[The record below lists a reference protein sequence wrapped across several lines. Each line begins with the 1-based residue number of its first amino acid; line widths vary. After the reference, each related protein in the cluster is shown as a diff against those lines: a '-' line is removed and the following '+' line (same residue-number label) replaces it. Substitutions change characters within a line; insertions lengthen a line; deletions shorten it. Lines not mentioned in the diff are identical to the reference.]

1 MQPLKDFFNWLGDLP
16 PLAQI
21 PVFLLALLI
30 VVGLLLFFLE
40 VAPRSGRGY
49 TIMRLAVA
57 VLVPAV
63 ILFTFGSVWWAIG
76 IGAVLGGALFLLDYR
91 SSQGK
96 GYLLQLIG
104 FLAPAIFL
112 LLVGLVYPTIVT
124 MIQAFQSS
132 RGRFVGFENFAWIF
146 GQPDNLVTIRNTIIW
161 VLVVPVVSTIAG
173 LAYAVFIDKSRGE
186 KFFKILVFMPMAISF
201 VGASIIWRFVYG
213 YREAGQSQ
221 YGLLN
226 QIVVWLGG
234 TPVNWLQQ
242 VPLNTFLLIVV
253 LIWVQTG
260 FAMVILSAA
269 IKGVPAEQ
277 VEAAQLDGTNAWQ
290 RFTNVTIPGI
300 RSSLVV
306 VLTTISIA
314 SLKVFDIV
322 RTMGAAYPDTGV
334 IANDMVTLAQ
344 NFESGRS
351 AAFAVLLFILVLP
364 IVIYNARII
373 KKQREIR

>member
-1 MQPLKDFFNWLGDLP
+1 MLKDFFNWLGDLP
-16 PLAQI
+16 PLAQV
-21 PVFLLALLI
+21 PVFILALLV

-40 VAPRSGRGY
+40 VAPRSGRRFE
-49 TIMRLAVA
+49 IMRLAVA
-57 VLVPAV
+57 VLVPAL
-63 ILFTFGSVWWAIG
+63 ILFSFGSVWWAIA

-91 SSQGK
+91 SRQGR
-96 GYLLQLIG
+96 GYLLQLVG
-104 FLAPAIFL
+104 FLSPAIFL
-112 LLVGLVYPTIVT
+112 LIVGLIYPSLVT
-124 MIQAFQSS
+124 MVQAFQSS
-132 RGRFVGFENFAWIF
+132 RGRFVGLENFAWIF
-146 GQPDNLVTIRNTIIW
+146 SQPDNLVTIRNTIIW
-161 VLVVPVVSTIAG
+161 VLVVPIVSTAAG

-201 VGASIIWRFVYG
+201 VGASIIWRFIYG

-221 YGLLN
+221 FGLLN
-226 QIVVWLGG
+226 QIVVLFGG

-242 VPLNTFLLIVV
+242 APLNTFLLIVV

-260 FAMVILSAA
+260 FAMVVLSAA

-290 RFTNVTIPGI
+290 RFTNVTVPGI

-373 KKQREIR
+373 KQQREVR